1 MHNVYL
7 DFSGVFVISI
17 PPFHTEFLNKL
28 LAFLGVLLLDEVFF
42 DLSLAFGLDLY
53 KQERKTK

>member
-17 PPFHTEFLNKL
+17 PPFHTVFLNKL
-28 LAFLGVLLLDEVFF
+28 LAFLGVLLLDEVFS

-53 KQERKTK
+53 IQERNIK